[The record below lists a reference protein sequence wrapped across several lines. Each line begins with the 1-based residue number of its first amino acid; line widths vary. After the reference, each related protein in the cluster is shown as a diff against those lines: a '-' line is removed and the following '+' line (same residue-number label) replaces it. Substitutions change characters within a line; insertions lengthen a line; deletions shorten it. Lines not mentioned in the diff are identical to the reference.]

1 MAAYAVVAEAEG
13 RHDAPLD
20 SSDARASRQIRP
32 RTFSPDTNSSF
43 SPAAAPAKVAAARL
57 AWPLACAQLA

>member
-32 RTFSPDTNSSF
+32 RTFSPPPHLF
-43 SPAAAPAKVAAARL
+43 A
-57 AWPLACAQLA
+57 